1 MTSPLGGAS
10 RRRRPVVV
18 PAIALTVAT
27 GLGVTVALG
36 GFRRAP
42 EEPPRRLGPGAS
54 LDQGGFTTRFV
65 ESRAVVWPNPF
76 GGMSRRFLEVELQVT
91 NKGDETV
98 WVGAP
103 GDGGTPGFFYAESL
117 LRMTPAVEGDAGPV
131 VSIPGT
137 AAGNGEAGGDD
148 GNLGSGG
155 GGGGET
161 APSRQLHPDLPTTVV
176 LRYELPDSG
185 SVPSRVR
192 FDVGA
197 FERREGAF
205 THLER
210 EWSLVGDGE
219 EADAPPKV
227 VARVT
232 LPVRTAGR
240 V

>member
-1 MTSPLGGAS
+1 MTSPLGGAR
-10 RRRRPVVV
+10 RRRRPVAV

-36 GFRRAP
+36 GLRRAP

-76 GGMSRRFLEVELQVT
+76 GGMGRRFLEVELQVT
-91 NKGDETV
+91 NRGDATV
-98 WVGAP
+98 EVGAP
-103 GDGGTPGFFYAESL
+103 GDGGTPGLFYAESL
-117 LRMTPAVEGDAGPV
+117 LRMTPAVEGGAGPV

-137 AAGNGEAGGDD
+137 AAGNGETGGDD
-148 GNLGSGG
+148 GSLGSG

-161 APSRQLHPDLPTTVV
+161 APSRQLHPDLPATVV

-185 SVPSRVR
+185 SVPPRVR
-192 FDVGA
+192 LDVGA
-197 FERREGAF
+197 FERREGSF

-210 EWSLVGDGE
+210 EWSLVRDGE